1 MSISH
6 QQAAPADLDVS
17 ATMWLEV
24 VERVMA
30 GMAAAP
36 RGHDVQAL
44 AEGVAEGFGA
54 AWVRIWLYDTADDA
68 LHLRASAGFTDAPEG
83 ARTRVPALDPRSP
96 VIAAILRRE
105 TVVLD
110 DITGDSGVLW
120 ADWLIGRGVRSYA
133 GFPLVVGGRL
143 VGAMAVLGRTSWSLP
158 VLAALRVLAR
168 QAALQLDHGQLL
180 GTAARQIERLTTL
193 SSIVRQL
200 LAAGELENLMR
211 VVAEAGAR
219 LCCVSG
225 AMVSLLSPDGRSLRA
240 AASVGPMQQMFK
252 LHQEGRP
259 LDEQFLAET
268 ATGRALSTK
277 RLVVVE
283 DYAAWSTP
291 GEIRER
297 TLGAGVGSFV
307 VAPLLAGGEAIGVL
321 WVGDAEPRS
330 YAPEDVTMVEA
341 LADQAALAI
350 EHARLFARERAEAR
364 RTAALADIALSVA
377 VAGSLER
384 VLNDLAQRVVA
395 STAAHACAVFVTEA
409 EVTEARLIGMH
420 GLPEQYARE
429 LETAMREGK
438 LTFTLADLD
447 ERRPLVRHNV
457 WQTYLARPPIAHLL
471 RFAPMVRWD
480 MTVIVPLAT
489 RGRKHGFMAGY
500 FHHDQEPNEE
510 ELAFLSAVGN
520 QAAIAVEN
528 ARLFADAQEKASLE
542 ERARLARDLHDSAT
556 QTVFSM
562 GMLAQAAR
570 LQHERGSDRL
580 GETLDRV
587 AALSQQA
594 HAELRALLLEL
605 RPDDVVEQGLDQALA
620 RLVSAIRVRSGIGVE
635 ITGSLTRAVA
645 TEQAMVVFR
654 IVQEALNNAV
664 KHARATRV
672 SVALADC
679 PDGPQVSVADD
690 GVGFDAEAV
699 AARRQAGM
707 GMRSM
712 RERATSA
719 GLLLDI
725 ASVSGEGTTVRVVFP
740 PGE

>member
-1 MSISH
+1 MSVTH
-6 QQAAPADLDVS
+6 QQATPADHDS
-17 ATMWLEV
+17 AATAWLEV

-30 GMAAAP
+30 SMAAAT
-36 RGHDVQAL
+36 RGQEVQAL

-54 AWVRIWLYDTADDA
+54 AWVRIWLFDTADDA
-68 LHLRASAGFTDAPEG
+68 LHLRASAGFADAPDG
-83 ARTRVPALDPRSP
+83 ARARIPALDPRST
-96 VIAAILRRE
+96 VIAALLRRE
-105 TVVLD
+105 MVVLD
-110 DITGDSGVLW
+110 DISVDSGVLW
-120 ADWLIGRGVRSYA
+120 ADWLISRGVRSYA
-133 GFPLVVGGRL
+133 GFPLVVGGRF
-143 VGAMAVLGRTSWSLP
+143 VGVMAVLGRAGWSPP

-180 GTAARQIERLTTL
+180 ASAARQIERLTGL

-200 LAAGELENLMR
+200 LATGDLEDLLR

-219 LCCVSG
+219 LCGVSG
-225 AMVSLLSPDGRSLRA
+225 AMVSLLSPDSRSLRA
-240 AASVGPMQQMFK
+240 AASVGPMRQMFMR
-252 LHQEGRP
+252 HEQGRP
-259 LDEQFLAET
+259 LDEQFLSET

-277 RLVVVE
+277 RPVVVE
-283 DYAAWSTP
+283 DYAGWSVP

-321 WVGDAEPRS
+321 WVGDTEPRS
-330 YAPEDVTMVEA
+330 YAADDVSMVEA

-350 EHARLFARERAEAR
+350 EHARLFYRERAEAR
-364 RTAALADIALSVA
+364 RTAALADIASSVA

-409 EVTEARLIGMH
+409 EVTEARLLGMH

-429 LETAMREGK
+429 LEAAMREGK
-438 LTFTLADLD
+438 LTFSLADLD

-471 RFAPMVRWD
+471 RFAPSVRWD

-489 RGRKHGFMAGY
+489 RGRKHGLLASY
-500 FHHDQEPNEE
+500 FHHDQEPDED

-580 GETLDRV
+580 GETLERV

-605 RPDDVVEQGLDQALA
+605 RPDDVVEQGLEQALA
-620 RLVSAIRVRSGIGVE
+620 RLVSAIRVRSGLAVE
-635 ITGSLTRAVA
+635 ITGNLTRAPA
-645 TEQAMVVFR
+645 PEQAMVVFR
-654 IVQEALNNAV
+654 IVQEALNNVA
-664 KHARATRV
+664 KHARATAV
-672 SVALADC
+672 SVALVDW
-679 PDGPQVSVADD
+679 PDGLQVTVADN
-690 GVGFDAEAV
+690 GVGFDAVVVSAHG
-699 AARRQAGM
+699 QTGM

-712 RERATSA
+712 RERANAA

-725 ASVSGEGTTVRVVFP
+725 RSKPGDGTTVRIVVP
-740 PGE
+740 TGG